1 MADETKA
8 FYLVTGMS
16 EAFRKFDDGVMKA
29 EIPAKQIQA
38 VDMTMKLWNLRIQ
51 MAQAQQLTM
60 ISESLKTISETLKMV
75 LKVSSSA
82 APKS

>member
-16 EAFRKFDDGVMKA
+16 EAFRKWEKDVVDALNGEELMELWKA
-29 EIPAKQIQA
+29 
-38 VDMTMKLWNLRIQ
+38 RIAL
-51 MAQAQQLTM
+51 AQAQQLTM

-82 APKS
+82 PVK